1 MTNFTKKLTKGQLET
16 NARIV
21 AAIAGMIECFP
32 AALVSG
38 AGFTGLAH
46 AVNSALSDDDPV
58 LGKPPAPVT
67 KEMMRKASRAAL
79 RKLGYQRLD
88 VEIFIKVQR

>member
-1 MTNFTKKLTKGQLET
+1 MTHFTKNLTKGQLET

-21 AAIAGMIECFP
+21 AEVAGMIENFP
-32 AALVSG
+32 AAMVTG
-38 AGFTGLAH
+38 TGFAGLAE
-46 AVNSALSDDDPV
+46 AVNSALPGDE
-58 LGKPPAPVT
+58 KPVT
-67 KEMMRKASRAAL
+67 KEMMRKASRASL